1 MLLCSRSS
9 LIYFVIGVT
18 AAISCMIYLRLTFTD
33 LTFQNNAE
41 AEEASHTNTMPKP
54 IIVVGSGLAGL
65 SAAYE
70 ALKRDAK
77 VHMLDRAAKPGGN
90 SIKASSGI
98 NGAGTRFQYAK
109 NITSDNSESFYAD
122 SVRSAGQRL
131 SSSSQAQAGGALGES
146 ERKALIELLTSQSAE
161 AVHWLMDE
169 LSVDLT
175 TVAQLGGHSIPRTHR
190 GTFGPPP
197 GAAIVSAL
205 LKTLRAEEGFTL
217 THSAEVEALT
227 VSEDGKVNG
236 VRYTANGETHELHG
250 PVVFAAGGFAGDA
263 HGLLA
268 KHRPDLAGMPSTN
281 EARPAPH
288 GILAAVGAE
297 FVDMD
302 SVQIHPTG
310 FVDPKDRGAVYKFL
324 AAEAL
329 RGEGGIL
336 LSADGKRFVN
346 EMERRDVASD
356 AIMKLPRAKDK
367 GLGDGVRQWDVTLL
381 LDPGAAEATGTHLG
395 FYLFKDLMQKKKVKD
410 LPPAMIEAVDRY
422 ATAVAAGVD
431 PDFGRQSFGS
441 WRLPA
446 GEANREEEVAVG
458 TVTPVTHFT
467 MGGVAF
473 NTKAQVLGRKGGEG
487 EGGGVLEPIQGLWA
501 AGEITGGIHGDNR
514 LGGSSLLECA
524 IFGRIAGAGAALNV

>member
-1 MLLCSRSS
+1 
-9 LIYFVIGVT
+9 
-18 AAISCMIYLRLTFTD
+18 
-33 LTFQNNAE
+33 
-41 AEEASHTNTMPKP
+41 
-54 IIVVGSGLAGL
+54 
-65 SAAYE
+65 
-70 ALKRDAK
+70 
-77 VHMLDRAAKPGGN
+77 
-90 SIKASSGI
+90 
-98 NGAGTRFQYAK
+98 
-109 NITSDNSESFYAD
+109 
-122 SVRSAGQRL
+122 
-131 SSSSQAQAGGALGES
+131 
-146 ERKALIELLTSQSAE
+146 
-161 AVHWLMDE
+161 
-169 LSVDLT
+169 
-175 TVAQLGGHSIPRTHR
+175 
-190 GTFGPPP
+190 
-197 GAAIVSAL
+197 
-205 LKTLRAEEGFTL
+205 
-217 THSAEVEALT
+217 
-227 VSEDGKVNG
+227 
-236 VRYTANGETHELHG
+236 
-250 PVVFAAGGFAGDA
+250 
-263 HGLLA
+263 
-268 KHRPDLAGMPSTN
+268 
-281 EARPAPH
+281 
-288 GILAAVGAE
+288 
-297 FVDMD
+297 MD